1 MRITPEPGTSRGADE
16 SSPSCLVDLAN
27 ISKAIAYQESD
38 LGTNLDSRE
47 PNSCGYVGLMQVFKK
62 SSSWGFNTSSYS
74 FGHNLHFTDYVTDPE
89 KFNDPFNNI
98 GVGIGCFF
106 DKLIRYEKT
115 YPYSK
120 GYRGAPTIRQ
130 WLDASGHYHGSG
142 IDGDYRNNIASIV
155 LYGRDY
161 PYPGNKNEYI
171 TLFDPFKY
179 YSRRYIQIVP

>member
-1 MRITPEPGTSRGADE
+1 
-16 SSPSCLVDLAN
+16 
-27 ISKAIAYQESD
+27 
-38 LGTNLDSRE
+38 
-47 PNSCGYVGLMQVFKK
+47 MQVFKK